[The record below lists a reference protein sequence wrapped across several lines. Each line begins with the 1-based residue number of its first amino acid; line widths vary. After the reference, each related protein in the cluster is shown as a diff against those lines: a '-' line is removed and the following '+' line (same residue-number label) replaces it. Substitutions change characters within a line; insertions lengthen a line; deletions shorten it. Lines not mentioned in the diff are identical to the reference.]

1 MAAHSLRPLV
11 QAAVDD
17 ETTLAPEDETP
28 KEEVE
33 KEISTLED
41 EANLPIEEVI
51 RRMKERAEADD
62 DDDEEEEEEF
72 DDEGEEED
80 SDEDEEEEGE
90 EDEDE
95 DEATQAKKKQK
106 Q

>member
-62 DDDEEEEEEF
+62 DDDEEEEEE
-72 DDEGEEED
+72 
-80 SDEDEEEEGE
+80 GE

>member
-1 MAAHSLRPLV
+1 M

-62 DDDEEEEEEF
+62 DDDEDEEEEF

-80 SDEDEEEEGE
+80 SDEDEEGSGEDEDEEEEGE
-90 EDEDE
+90 EE
-95 DEATQAKKKQK
+95 
-106 Q
+106 